1 MILFSF
7 LREPKDFE
15 KTCRTQR
22 SNSSIQVISQ
32 SRHMPWKLPRQSKT
46 SSPRM
51 VLKGSRRKCGFRM
64 TVTAMFERLI
74 HPQWAAMPLRLIVGI
89 GFMEHGYAK
98 LVRGPGAFVSILQAL
113 GVPNPNVVAW
123 VTILIE
129 LLGGL
134 AVFIGAFIPLMSV
147 PLAGSLVVAM
157 LSVHLPYGF
166 SSIKLIAVTP
176 AGAQFGP
183 PGYECD
189 LLYLACL
196 AALVLIGSG
205 PLSVDGLLSRKRRP
219 TSFAK
224 AVVVNDSSV

>member
-1 MILFSF
+1 
-7 LREPKDFE
+7 
-15 KTCRTQR
+15 
-22 SNSSIQVISQ
+22 
-32 SRHMPWKLPRQSKT
+32 
-46 SSPRM
+46 
-51 VLKGSRRKCGFRM
+51 
-64 TVTAMFERLI
+64 
-74 HPQWAAMPLRLIVGI
+74 
-89 GFMEHGYAK
+89 MEHGYAK
-98 LVRGPGAFVSILQAL
+98 LVRGPGAFVSILRAL
-113 GVPNPNVVAW
+113 SVPNPHVVAW

-147 PLAGSLVVAM
+147 PLAGLLVVAM

-176 AGAQFGP
+176 AGSQFGP

-219 TSFAK
+219 PLSPRRTS
-224 AVVVNDSSV
+224 

>member
-1 MILFSF
+1 
-7 LREPKDFE
+7 
-15 KTCRTQR
+15 
-22 SNSSIQVISQ
+22 
-32 SRHMPWKLPRQSKT
+32 
-46 SSPRM
+46 
-51 VLKGSRRKCGFRM
+51 
-64 TVTAMFERLI
+64 MFERLI
-74 HPQWAAMPLRLIVGI
+74 PPQWAAVPLRLIVGF

-98 LVRGPGAFVSILQAL
+98 LIRGPTAFVSILHAL
-113 GVPNPNVVAW
+113 GVPAAHVMAW

-129 LLGGL
+129 LLGGF
-134 AVFIGAFIPLMSV
+134 AVFVGAFVTLISV
-147 PLAGSLVVAM
+147 PLAGLLVVAM

-205 PLSVDGLLSRKRRP
+205 PLSVDRLLSRR
-219 TSFAK
+219 TQ
-224 AVVVNDSSV
+224 